1 MLEGYLMRQ
10 AAPTLAGVK
19 CGSLFKI
26 SLDPDALHQQ
36 MSRMNSVLNH
46 HGVRVIVLRS
56 SGREHLVYA
65 FRPSML
71 SDILS
76 DDRIFSFLSERGYDV
91 VNVNRLVVSLKDR
104 MVGSNGLVHEIGV
117 FLGYPLEDVIGFIEN
132 EGLRYKSC
140 GCWKVYGD
148 IGTAQG
154 LFCRIRE
161 CRDKYADM
169 YRQGVPIVESMSTGD
184 AARLAF

>member
-1 MLEGYLMRQ
+1 MKH

-19 CGSLFKI
+19 CGSLFRM
-26 SLDPDALHQQ
+26 SLDLDALHQQ

-65 FRPSML
+65 FRPSMI

-76 DDRIFSFLSERGYDV
+76 DDRIFSFLSERGY
-91 VNVNRLVVSLKDR
+91 VVSKVNHLIKSLKVKMQGIR
-104 MVGSNGLVHEIGV
+104 GFVHEVGI
-117 FLGYPLEDVIGFIEN
+117 FLGYPLEDVIGFMEN
-132 EGLRYKSC
+132 KGLCYKCS

-148 IGTAQG
+148 ACEAQKM
-154 LFCRIRE
+154 FCKIRE
-161 CRDKYADM
+161 CRNLYTKGYIS
-169 YRQGVPIVESMSTGD
+169 GTPITELV
-184 AARLAF
+184 A